1 MGMSVHGLGGS
12 QDEWRLKNGQH
23 WASRGPSVCIYW
35 CRGPARECSKQ
46 GEKKKKPRVRRA
58 RDAIQSAEGLLSMRE
73 ALDLILS
80 AIHT

>member
-1 MGMSVHGLGGS
+1 MKTAVHGLGGS
-12 QDEWRLKNGQH
+12 QDEWRPKNGQH

-46 GEKKKKPRVRRA
+46 SEKKKKNGVRRA

-73 ALDLILS
+73 TLDLILS
-80 AIHT
+80 ATHT